1 MGTPCRKVSPK
12 GSKGNKMSK
21 MFFRIILCIGL
32 LTTILYPS
40 GDARCETKQKPG
52 IEKDQP
58 IQIVSDRLDAYNEK
72 RMVVFSGNAVATQGA
87 RTIRAERLTLYY
99 RDEKKTGRSSVGGGG
114 EGTGNLERME
124 AKGHVTIT
132 EGERVVTGEEAV
144 FEQDAQKITMT
155 GNAVLREGDNIIQG
169 DRIVVFLNENRGVVE
184 GAESRRVSATIYP
197 GETKKR

>member
-1 MGTPCRKVSPK
+1 MLKSI
-12 GSKGNKMSK
+12 
-21 MFFRIILCIGL
+21 FRIILCIGV
-32 LTTILYPS
+32 LTTILYPP

-58 IQIVSDRLDAYNEK
+58 IQIVSDRMDAYNEK

-99 RDEKKTGRSSVGGGG
+99 RDDQKKTGRSTVSGVG
-114 EGTGNLERME
+114 EGTGNLERVE

-132 EGERVVTGEEAV
+132 EGERVVTGEEAL

-155 GNAVLREGDNIIQG
+155 GSAVLREGDNIIRG

-184 GAESRRVSATIYP
+184 GAESRRVTATIYP